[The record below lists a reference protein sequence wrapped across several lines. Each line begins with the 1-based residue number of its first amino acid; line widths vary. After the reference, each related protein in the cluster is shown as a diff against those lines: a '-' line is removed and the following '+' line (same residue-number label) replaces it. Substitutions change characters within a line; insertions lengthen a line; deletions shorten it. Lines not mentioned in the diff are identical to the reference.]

1 MTDPR
6 SFPPRIIPP
15 ALFSETLRLAPGFA
29 AALVLLAFPV
39 HVRAADPVEK
49 IVAVVNDE
57 AISEDDLKGR
67 LKLAILAGNYPDSP
81 QLREKLEPQ
90 VLRSL
95 IDDQLRIQEAKR
107 LKLTVDKEEVDNEIK
122 LTAEQNHQTLEQLK
136 ASLAKEGVPFSTFEK
151 EITAQTAWRKVIQK
165 EIRRRIEV
173 TDAEIDSAYS
183 RMMSSIH
190 KPQYLVAEIFLPVD
204 SPSDDARVSSFAGQL
219 EDQLHHGA
227 SFAKLAQQFSQAAGA
242 AQGGDLGQVQE
253 GELPEE
259 LDQELAKM
267 QAGQISAP
275 VRTQAGYHI
284 LLLRAKGDVLAGDA
298 KEAEVHL
305 KNVLI
310 PFTHQPSKEE
320 VQQMVIDAEKVR
332 ASLPNCAAVDEKGRR
347 DGLGGDVGPPGQMV
361 KIGALQ
367 PGIGAIVAPLQVN
380 QMSQPIPTNDGI
392 MMFMVCARK
401 DPPKREPPTRDQVAN
416 QLYMERLDM
425 QQERYLSDL
434 RSSGFVDV
442 RV

>member
-1 MTDPR
+1 M
-6 SFPPRIIPP
+6 
-15 ALFSETLRLAPGFA
+15 AV
-29 AALVLLAFPV
+29 VLLAPPTRV
-39 HVRAADPVEK
+39 HAADPVEK

-57 AISEDDLKGR
+57 AISEVDLNGR
-67 LKLAILAGNYPDSP
+67 LKLALLAGNYPDTP
-81 QLREKLEPQ
+81 EVREKLEPQ

-95 IDDQLRIQEAKR
+95 IDDQLRVQEAKR
-107 LKLTVDKEEVDNEIK
+107 LKLSVDREEVDNEIK
-122 LTAEQNHQTLEQLK
+122 LTAEQNHQTLDQLK
-136 ASLAKEGVPFSTFEK
+136 ASLVKEGVPFSTFEK
-151 EITAQTAWRKVIQK
+151 EITAQTAWRKVVQK

-173 TDAEIDSAYS
+173 TDAEIDSAYT
-183 RMMSSIH
+183 RMMTSIS

-204 SPSDDARVSSFAGQL
+204 SPADDVREKSFGEQL
-219 EDQLHHGA
+219 EEQLQHGA

-259 LDQELAKM
+259 LDHALAKM

-275 VRTQAGYHI
+275 IRTQAGYHI
-284 LLLRAKGDVLAGDA
+284 LLLRAKGDALAGDP

-310 PFTHQPSKEE
+310 PFTHQPTKEE
-320 VQQMVIDAEKVR
+320 VQQMIADAEKLH
-332 ASLPNCAAVDEKGRR
+332 STLSNCAAVDEKGRR
-347 DGLGGDVGPPGQMV
+347 DGLAGDVGPAGKMEKV
-361 KIGALQ
+361 GALQ
-367 PGIGAIVAPLQVN
+367 PGIASIVAPLQVN
-380 QMSQPIPTNDGI
+380 QLSQPIPTNEGI
-392 MMFMVCARK
+392 MLFMVCARK
-401 DPPKREPPTRDQVAN
+401 DPPRRQPPTRDQVAN

-425 QQERYLSDL
+425 EQQRYLSDL

>member
-1 MTDPR
+1 MTDHRP
-6 SFPPRIIPP
+6 SLLHAAAI
-15 ALFSETLRLAPGFA
+15 TA
-29 AALVLLAFPV
+29 AALMLLSFPSR
-39 HVRAADPVEK
+39 VRAADPVEK

-67 LKLAILAGNYPDSP
+67 LKLAMLAGNYPDTP
-81 QLREKLEPQ
+81 EVREKLEPQ
-90 VLRSL
+90 VLHAL
-95 IDDQLRIQEAKR
+95 IDDQLRVQEAKR

-122 LTAEQNHQTLEQLK
+122 LTAEQNHQSYDQLK
-136 ASLAKEGVPFSTFEK
+136 ESLVKEGVPFSVFEK
-151 EITAQTAWRKVIQK
+151 EMMAQTAWRKVVQK

-183 RMMSSIH
+183 KLMSSIA
-190 KPQYLVAEIFLPVD
+190 KPQYVVAEIFLPVD
-204 SPSDDARVSSFAGQL
+204 SPTDDLRVKDFAAQL
-219 EDQLHHGA
+219 ETQLEHGA
-227 SFAKLAQQFSQAAGA
+227 NFAKLAQQFSQAAGA
-242 AQGGDLGQVQE
+242 AEGGDMGQVQD
-253 GELPEE
+253 GELPDE
-259 LDQELAKM
+259 LNQALVKM

-275 VRTQAGYHI
+275 IRTQAGYHI
-284 LLLRAKGDVLAGDA
+284 LLLRAKGDALAGDPR
-298 KEAEVHL
+298 EAEVHL

-310 PFTHQPSKEE
+310 PFNHQPSKEE
-320 VQQMVIDAEKVR
+320 VQQMLVDAQKVR

-347 DGLGGDVGPPGQMV
+347 DGLGGDIGGPNQMT
-361 KIGALQ
+361 KIGALPQ
-367 PGIGAIVAPLQVN
+367 GIAALVASLQIN

-401 DPPKREPPTRDQVAN
+401 DPPKHQPPTRDQVAN

-425 QQERYLSDL
+425 QQQRYLSDL

>member
-1 MTDPR
+1 MLL
-6 SFPPRIIPP
+6 SFPSR
-15 ALFSETLRLAPGFA
+15 
-29 AALVLLAFPV
+29 
-39 HVRAADPVEK
+39 VRAADPVEK

-67 LKLAILAGNYPDSP
+67 LKLAMLAGNYPDTP
-81 QLREKLEPQ
+81 EVREKLEPQ
-90 VLRSL
+90 VLHAL
-95 IDDQLRIQEAKR
+95 IDDQLRVQEAKR

-122 LTAEQNHQTLEQLK
+122 LTAEQNHQSYDQLK
-136 ASLAKEGVPFSTFEK
+136 ESLVKEGVPFSVFEK
-151 EITAQTAWRKVIQK
+151 EMMAQTAWRKVVQK

-183 RMMSSIH
+183 KLMSSIA
-190 KPQYLVAEIFLPVD
+190 KPQYVVAEIFLPVD
-204 SPSDDARVSSFAGQL
+204 SPTDDLRVKDFAAQL
-219 EDQLHHGA
+219 ETQLEHGA
-227 SFAKLAQQFSQAAGA
+227 NFAKLAQQFSQAAGA
-242 AQGGDLGQVQE
+242 MGQVQD
-253 GELPEE
+253 GELPDE
-259 LDQELAKM
+259 LNQALVKM

-275 VRTQAGYHI
+275 IRTQAGYHI
-284 LLLRAKGDVLAGDA
+284 LLLRAKGDALAGDPR
-298 KEAEVHL
+298 EAEVHL

-310 PFTHQPSKEE
+310 PFNHQPSKEE
-320 VQQMVIDAEKVR
+320 VQQMLVDAQKVR

-347 DGLGGDVGPPGQMV
+347 DGLGGDIGGPNQMT
-361 KIGALQ
+361 KIGALPQ
-367 PGIGAIVAPLQVN
+367 GIAALVASLQIN

-401 DPPKREPPTRDQVAN
+401 DPPKHQPPTRDQVAN

-425 QQERYLSDL
+425 QQQRYLSDL

>member
-1 MTDPR
+1 M
-6 SFPPRIIPP
+6 P
-15 ALFSETLRLAPGFA
+15 A
-29 AALVLLAFPV
+29 

-57 AISEDDLKGR
+57 AISEDDLNGR
-67 LKLAILAGNYPDSP
+67 IKLAMVAGNYPDSAEV
-81 QLREKLEPQ
+81 REKLEPQ
-90 VLRSL
+90 VLRAL
-95 IDDQLRIQEAKR
+95 IDDQLRLQEAKR

-122 LTAEQNHQTLEQLK
+122 LTAEQNHQTFDELK

-183 RMMSSIH
+183 KMMASIN

-204 SPSDDARVSSFAGQL
+204 SPSDEDRVKAFATQL
-219 EDQLHHGA
+219 EDQLGHGA

-242 AQGGDLGQVQE
+242 AQGGDMGQVQE

-259 LDQELAKM
+259 LDQALVKM
-267 QAGQISAP
+267 QAGHISAP
-275 VRTQAGYHI
+275 IRTQAGYHI
-284 LLLRAKGDVLAGDA
+284 LLLRAKGDALAGDPR
-298 KEAEVHL
+298 EAEVHL

-320 VQQMVIDAEKVR
+320 VQQMMADAEKMR

-347 DGLGGDVGPPGQMV
+347 DGLGGDLGAPGKMM
-361 KIGALQ
+361 KIGTLQ
-367 PGIGAIVAPLQVN
+367 PGIASLVAPLQVN
-380 QMSQPIPTNDGI
+380 QMSQPIPTNEGI

-401 DPPKREPPTRDQVAN
+401 DPPRRQPPTREQVAN
-416 QLYMERLDM
+416 QLYMDRLDM
-425 QQERYLSDL
+425 QQQRYLSDL